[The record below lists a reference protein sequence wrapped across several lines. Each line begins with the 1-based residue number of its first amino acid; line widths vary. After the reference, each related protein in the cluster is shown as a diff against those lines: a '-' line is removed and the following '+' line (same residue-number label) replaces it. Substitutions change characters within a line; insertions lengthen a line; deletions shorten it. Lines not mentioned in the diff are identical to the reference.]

1 MAKPGVDP
9 PKVHPTKQRRIRKP
23 RGKAT
28 VPNRPSSGQILKDD
42 LRLHWAQQCDR
53 GYLNE
58 LAKDHK
64 ALYVSLIRAIIPAEQ
79 AISITAQVVDL
90 GAELTAA
97 AEQLTLLSAEIDMRD
112 RLVDITPTGALP
124 SDTVT
129 RATQDSPTAPRATHT
144 EIVDG
149 DT

>member
-1 MAKPGVDP
+1 M
-9 PKVHPTKQRRIRKP
+9 PKKRGKP

-28 VPNRPSSGQILKDD
+28 VPGRPSSGQILKDD

-112 RLVDITPTGALP
+112 RLVDITPQGALP
-124 SDTVT
+124 SDTLDVPVQ
-129 RATQDSPTAPRATHT
+129 RATLDGDTVTPATHT

-149 DT
+149 DTW